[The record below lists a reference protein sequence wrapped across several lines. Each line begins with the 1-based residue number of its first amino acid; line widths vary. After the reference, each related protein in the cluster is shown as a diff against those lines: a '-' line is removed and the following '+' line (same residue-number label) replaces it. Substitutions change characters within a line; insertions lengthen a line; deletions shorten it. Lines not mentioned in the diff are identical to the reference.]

1 MIPFFPE
8 PVSPLSGG
16 RVSGKTSIFISIS
29 IGTQWVP
36 MGSNRSHWVFIFLSL
51 SISLSLS
58 VSLSVSISVPVSLS
72 LLVTNRYVWSRLVTS
87 GFCAFYLCLYRS
99 LCLCLYLCPYPCLY
113 LYLYLYLYW
122 LRTVAIAT
130 NRYRWLRTAAIAT
143 NRYRWLPLVT
153 ALPIAA
159 KDKISILPI
168 DMVGI

>member
-8 PVSPLSGG
+8 PVSPLFGG
-16 RVSGKTSIFISIS
+16 GFPGKLLSLS

-36 MGSNRSHWVFIFLSL
+36 IDPTGFLS
-51 SISLSLS
+51 
-58 VSLSVSISVPVSLS
+58 
-72 LLVTNRYVWSRLVTS
+72 
-87 GFCAFYLCLYRS
+87 FYLCLYRS

-159 KDKISILPI
+159 KDKIPILPI
-168 DMVGI
+168 DTVGI